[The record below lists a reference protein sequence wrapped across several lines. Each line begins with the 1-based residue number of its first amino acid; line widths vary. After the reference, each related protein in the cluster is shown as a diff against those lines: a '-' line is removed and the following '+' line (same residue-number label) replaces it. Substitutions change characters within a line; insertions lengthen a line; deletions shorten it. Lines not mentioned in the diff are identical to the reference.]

1 LYKSQDPAV
10 VIDFMTRLNF
20 CLDNKLVPFLH
31 EHINKQGM
39 NEIIIT
45 ADIFSEIKRSGRE
58 IMSLTHLE
66 DLAKEIGF
74 EECQRKVNDQ
84 QRRVIA
90 GTRQQFTDFLEGIVT
105 E

>member
-1 LYKSQDPAV
+1 
-10 VIDFMTRLNF
+10 MTVPSTIGIS
-20 CLDNKLVPFLH
+20 LDNKLVSFLH
-31 EHINKQGM
+31 EHTNKQ
-39 NEIIIT
+39 NVEEIIIT

-90 GTRQQFTDFLEGIVT
+90 GTRQQFTDFLEGVVT